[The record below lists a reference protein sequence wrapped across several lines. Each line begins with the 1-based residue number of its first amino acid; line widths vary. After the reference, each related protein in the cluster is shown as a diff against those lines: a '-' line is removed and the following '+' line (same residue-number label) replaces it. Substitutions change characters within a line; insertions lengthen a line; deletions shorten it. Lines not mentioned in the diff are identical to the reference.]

1 MKWRLLRKLALIKSN
16 LQHFWLALSFY
27 TRLPCPKNLD
37 YSQLPKATIY
47 LPLIGWLV
55 GGTSAIIFYVAQ
67 FLWSPTVSIL
77 LALICGIFVTGAFHE
92 DGFADVCDGFG
103 GGYDKTRILTIM
115 KDSAIGVYGA
125 LGLIFL
131 LALKVSILVSLPIE
145 KIAVVLIS
153 AHSVSRLMPLFL
165 MRYYD
170 YARLENSKSQIAV
183 YKPTKTN
190 LMGAGL
196 IAFLPMC
203 LLSPICWFSLL
214 SIGLT
219 TFFLGCYFYKHI
231 GGYTGDC
238 LGATQQ
244 VCEVVFYLSL
254 SAVFHKFGD
263 DIFISFTHFQVETL
277 RVFAA

>member
-1 MKWRLLRKLALIKSN
+1 MKWRLSRKPALIKPN

-27 TRLPCPKNLD
+27 TRLPCSKNLD

-55 GGTSAIIFYVAQ
+55 GSASAITFYAAQ

-125 LGLIFL
+125 LGLGL
-131 LALKVSILVSLPIE
+131 LFALKISVLASLPIE

-153 AHSVSRLMPLFL
+153 AHSISRLMSLFL

-183 YKPTKTN
+183 YKPTKTD
-190 LMGAGL
+190 LTVAGL
-196 IAFLPMC
+196 IAFVPMC
-203 LLSPICWFSLL
+203 WLLPIYWLSLL
-214 SIGLT
+214 PVGLT
-219 TFFLGCYFYKHI
+219 TLFLGRYFYKHI

-254 SAVFHKFGD
+254 SALFYKFGG
-263 DIFISFTHFQVETL
+263 IS
-277 RVFAA
+277 A